1 MAQKTVPF
9 TFGAITVNER
19 KMKTNK
25 VIVHMPNRDYNPKG
39 HDYKVRASSIDNLR
53 KNLIHRKYPK
63 NDTWYYEIWSE
74 AGTPLGTL
82 SINTY
87 EERIRNNP
95 ISKKY
100 RQEGDRLQW
109 IAPKNDKVWIVDPKT
124 GALKKRIR

>member
-1 MAQKTVPF
+1 
-9 TFGAITVNER
+9 
-19 KMKTNK
+19 MKIFNILATTGKVQDNK
-25 VIVHMPNRDYNPKG
+25 KFPRMVFQL
-39 HDYKVRASSIDNLR
+39 RAESIDNLR
-53 KNLIHRKYPK
+53 RNLIHRKYPK

-100 RQEGDRLQW
+100 RQDGDRLQW